1 MKHSVNTRQT
11 STMQRIRH
19 ITSSWH
25 VFMVGV
31 VLLGPAIMPT
41 GAAEPLRQAPQPRKP
56 SAHGVGRLLDP
67 LPFTDIT
74 GQAHALAKATSEVR
88 LTVFC
93 LTSTSC
99 PLSRKYLPTLARLA
113 SEAAAGVRY
122 VLVNPV
128 ASDST
133 QAMNEAAA
141 RANEAIYVHDPDG
154 ELTRRLGGLT
164 TTDVVVVD
172 AARTVVYH
180 GAIDDQYGLGYSR
193 SEPRH
198 HYLADALDALLDGKR
213 PVVAATDAPGCDLG
227 YESRLPSE
235 TNLAYHG
242 QIARIIQQNC
252 LECHRSGGL
261 APFPLET
268 YEDLVAHAGMVETV
282 VSNRTMPPWFAADSR
297 SEGVDPVAHQLVW
310 ANDRS
315 LTDSDR
321 NNLLAWLQSG
331 HPAGEADNTPLPVQF
346 PEAWQIG
353 TPDAIWEF
361 AEPLP
366 VKATGIMPYQYVTIE
381 TNLAESKWVQAI
393 EVQPGNPEVVHHV
406 IVTVREAG
414 ESATQADDA
423 EETNLWAAYV
433 PGQAVWQYPDGFAKA
448 LPKNARL
455 IFQMHYTPN
464 GTATT
469 DRTRIGVTYAKTPPQ
484 HEVRVR
490 GILNHRIQI
499 PPHASRH
506 REDASLRL
514 PVDATILGF
523 LPHMHLRGTACQ
535 YSVLDRNGDTETLL
549 DIPRYDFNWQ
559 LLYRYA
565 APRPLRAGDTLQFT
579 AWYDNS
585 ADNPANPDPTETV
598 RWGQQTFEEM
608 MLGYVEYFLPDVPPG
623 IEPDRSLNPR
633 RRRRQPP
640 DNASFIETAFDRLD
654 RNQDGLLSRNELP
667 AKLRPRFESLDRN
680 TDGGLTLEEARQ
692 FRP

>member
-1 MKHSVNTRQT
+1 
-11 STMQRIRH
+11 MQRIRQS
-19 ITSSWH
+19 TGKWH
-25 VFMVGV
+25 ALVIGV
-31 VLLGPAIMPT
+31 ALLGPAALPAA
-41 GAAEPLRQAPQPRKP
+41 AAEPLRQAPQSLKP
-56 SAHGVGRLLDP
+56 SAHGVGRLLEP
-67 LPFTDIT
+67 MPFTDIA
-74 GQAHALAKATSEVR
+74 GQSHTLGEVNSEVR
-88 LTVFC
+88 LTAFC

-113 SEAAAGVRY
+113 AEADAGVRY

-128 ASDST
+128 ASDSMQT
-133 QAMNEAAA
+133 MTEAAQ
-141 RANEAIYVHDPDG
+141 RAKEAIYVHDPDG
-154 ELTRRLGGLT
+154 KLTRRLGGLT

-180 GAIDDQYGLGYSR
+180 GAVDDQYGLGYSR

-198 HYLADALDALLDGKR
+198 HYLADALDAILDGKR

-227 YESRLPSE
+227 YESRPPPD
-235 TNLAYHG
+235 TNLTYHG
-242 QIARIIQQNC
+242 QIVRIIQQNC
-252 LECHRSGGL
+252 LECHRGGGL

-282 VSNRTMPPWFAADSR
+282 VSNRTMPPWFAADTR
-297 SEGVDPVAHQLVW
+297 SEGGDSVAHQLVW

-315 LTDSDR
+315 LADSDR
-321 NNLLAWLQSG
+321 NILLAWLQG
-331 HPAGEADNTPLPVQF
+331 GRPAGEADNTPLPVHF

-361 AEPLP
+361 PEPLP
-366 VKATGIMPYQYVTIE
+366 VKATGIMPYQYVTIA

-406 IVTVREAG
+406 IVTVRGPEK
-414 ESATQADDA
+414 SASQADDA
-423 EETNLWAAYV
+423 EETNAWAAYV
-433 PGQAVWQYPDGFAKA
+433 PGQAVWQYPEGFAKA

-469 DRTRIGVTYAKTPPQ
+469 DRTRIGVIYAKTPPQ

-523 LPHMHLRGTACQ
+523 LPHMHLRGTACR
-535 YSVLDRNGDTETLL
+535 YSVLDRAGNTTTLL

-565 APRPLRAGDTLQFT
+565 EPQPLRAGDTLQFT

-585 ADNPANPDPTETV
+585 ADNPANPDATETV

-623 IEPDRSLNPR
+623 GQPERSLTPR
-633 RRRRQPP
+633 RQRRRP
-640 DNASFIETAFDRLD
+640 IENTFSLEAAFNRLD
-654 RNQDGLLSRNELP
+654 RNQDGLLSRKELP
-667 AKLRPRFESLDRN
+667 AKLRPRFESLDAN
-680 TDGGLTLEEARQ
+680 TDGGLTVEEARR
-692 FRP
+692 FRR